1 VGLKRTLDPGIA
13 YTLPALV
20 IVTCLLPFA
29 GIIPGVPPWAV
40 VVGVIAV
47 AIAVCAALI
56 RDRGARSAILIS
68 SIGVALGATTFTLL
82 ILGISALKGAPDGEA
97 IANASATV
105 APLVSAALLI
115 VACAWSLL
123 TVRGAR
129 GWLVVSWVA
138 AAASPFILAVPVSSL
153 SSAVGNA
160 GMDVIGFFFAPL
172 AALFTWLFILA
183 VAARVPDRGRVRG
196 AQQGFPEDAASR

>member
-1 VGLKRTLDPGIA
+1 MGLKRTLDPHIA

-20 IVTCLLPFA
+20 IVTGLLPFA
-29 GIIPGVPPWAV
+29 GIIPGVPPWAA
-40 VVGVIAV
+40 VICV
-47 AIAVCAALI
+47 IVLAIAVCATLL

-82 ILGISALKGAPDGEA
+82 ILGISASKGVPGGEA
-97 IANASATV
+97 VANASATV

-138 AAASPFILAVPVSSL
+138 AAASPFILAVPVWSL
-153 SSAVGNA
+153 SSAAGNA
-160 GMDVIGFFFAPL
+160 GMDVIGFFFTPL
-172 AALFTWLFILA
+172 AALFTWLFIVA
-183 VAARVPDRGRVRG
+183 VAPRVPDRGRVRG
-196 AQQGFPEDAASR
+196 AQQGHRADGAR